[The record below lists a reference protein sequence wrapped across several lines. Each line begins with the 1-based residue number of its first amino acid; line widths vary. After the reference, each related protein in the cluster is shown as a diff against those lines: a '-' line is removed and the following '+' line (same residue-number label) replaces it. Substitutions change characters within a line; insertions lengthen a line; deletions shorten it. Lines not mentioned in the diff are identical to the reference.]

1 MSAEG
6 LPAIIFY
13 VRGSEVK
20 DSKGEK
26 FFGSVQL
33 DAVFTDYTM
42 WEDVLEQLDGFALN
56 RGDLKAE
63 IIDVLREKTRELQGN
78 MQTTAAD
85 ANTEVQRMRQQLAQ
99 AQSENLQ
106 LRAQVQELNDLAG
119 FNLE

>member
-6 LPAIIFY
+6 LPAIVFY

-20 DSKGEK
+20 DSKGVK
-26 FFGSVQL
+26 FFGSVEL

-56 RGDLKAE
+56 RGDLKGE

-78 MQTTAAD
+78 MDTTAAD
-85 ANTEVQRMRQQLAQ
+85 ANTEVQRMRQQLSQVQ
-99 AQSENLQ
+99 AENLQ